1 VVLGGALESRDL
13 EAGEPADPHAALASP
28 MLAELAFST
37 TVLAYAAACALFFA
51 HLARRGASGRLAR
64 AARWHL
70 GIAAGCHGAWIAL
83 ASLGENVCPVGSI
96 HFLGSVAAFFASIL
110 YLGLWKRARL
120 EALGVFVAPVA
131 LTFVLGSRF
140 VETPERHM
148 TGAFVAL
155 HVLVNLLGEA
165 FFLLACGAAV
175 LYLLQEKQL
184 KQKRGGGWLGRL
196 PSLEALDR
204 AAHKFLLSGFPLLTI
219 GIVSGTVWAGRL
231 ENGTPAEIAR
241 AAFGYGTW
249 LLFGAVLVLRAAAGW
264 RGRKAA
270 YGTIAG
276 FVLALTVLVMYLVR
290 GGGV

>member
-1 VVLGGALESRDL
+1 
-13 EAGEPADPHAALASP
+13 

-37 TVLAYAAACALFFA
+37 TVVFYSAACALYFA
-51 HLARRGASGRLAR
+51 HIATRGGSER
-64 AARWHL
+64 AARLAPWAL
-70 GIAAGCHGAWIAL
+70 GIATLLHLAWVSL
-83 ASLGENVCPVGSI
+83 ASLGERVCPIGSI
-96 HFLGSVAAFFASIL
+96 HFVGSIAALFAGVL
-110 YLGLWKRARL
+110 YLGLRKRARI

-140 VETPERHM
+140 VGSPERHV
-148 TGAFVAL
+148 TGAFLAL

-165 FFLLACGAAV
+165 FFLLACGAAI
-175 LYLLQEKQL
+175 LYLVQEKQL
-184 KQKRGGGWLGRL
+184 KRKRAGGWLARL

-204 AAHKFLLSGFPLLTI
+204 ATHRFLLSGFPLLTI

-231 ENGTPAEIAR
+231 ESGTPAEIAR

-270 YGTIAG
+270 YGTIVG
-276 FVLALTVLVMYLVR
+276 FAFAVAVLVVYLMR
-290 GGGV
+290 GGAA

>member
-1 VVLGGALESRDL
+1 
-13 EAGEPADPHAALASP
+13 
-28 MLAELAFST
+28 MLAEVAFST
-37 TVLAYAAACALFFA
+37 TVLAYAAASALFFA
-51 HLARRGASGRLAR
+51 HLARRGGQGRSAR
-64 AARWHL
+64 AGRWAL
-70 GIAAGCHGAWIAL
+70 GAAAVFHGAWIAI
-83 ASLGENVCPVGSI
+83 ASLGQHVCPVGSV
-96 HFLGSVAAFFASIL
+96 HFLGSVAAFFAAIL
-110 YLGLWKRARL
+110 YLVLWKRARL

-140 VETPERHM
+140 VETPERPI
-148 TGAFVAL
+148 TGVYVAL

-184 KQKRGGGWLGRL
+184 KKKRGGGRLGRL

-204 AAHKFLLSGFPLLTI
+204 AAHRFLLSGFPLLTI

-231 ENGTPAEIAR
+231 ESGTPAEIAR

-249 LLFGAVLVLRAAAGW
+249 LLFGTILVLRAFAGW
-264 RGRKAA
+264 RGRRAA

-276 FVLALTVLVMYLVR
+276 FVLAMTVLVTYLVR
-290 GGGV
+290 GGGA